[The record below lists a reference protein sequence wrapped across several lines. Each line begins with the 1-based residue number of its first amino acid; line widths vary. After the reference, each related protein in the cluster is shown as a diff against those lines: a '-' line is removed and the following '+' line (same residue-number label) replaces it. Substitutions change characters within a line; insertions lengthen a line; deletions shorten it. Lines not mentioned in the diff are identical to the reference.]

1 MSNKE
6 MGTYFSKSVSAF
18 VANKYKISITTMD
31 SSIRFYAKNV
41 SLPYETLN
49 TVDDIYINDVTLARP
64 KNVLSVQTPV
74 EITVN
79 FRMDP
84 TNRILAELENIFN
97 SNHNLAK
104 FEAVKHTNGTPS
116 NLVSIH
122 IEVYG
127 PKGNVVNSKTYN
139 NCTILAMK
147 DYTVDASDR
156 KFKEYEVVFTS
167 NGNTPLQYK
176 NTAAGGTFGGTA
188 TVTKCSTLR
197 DAFHKALQS
206 YYSEANRGAPNGP
219 KAPYYISILKKNNI
233 PGLLKQLKSSPTC
246 RPIEKIKM
254 SASVDAVDM
263 PVMNKYLSEN
273 GIEESDL
280 DRA

>member
-6 MGTYFSKSVSAF
+6 MGIYFSKSVSAF

-41 SLPYETLN
+41 ALPYETLN
-49 TVDDIYINDVTLARP
+49 TVDDIYINDITLARP
-64 KNVLSVQTPV
+64 KNILSVQTPV

-104 FEAVKHTNGTPS
+104 FEAVKYREEKKSH
-116 NLVSIH
+116 LVTVSV
-122 IEVYG
+122 EVYNPSG
-127 PKGNVVNSKTYN
+127 KIVNSKTYHS
-139 NCTILAMK
+139 CTILSMK
-147 DYTVDASDR
+147 DYTVDSSDR

-167 NGNTPLQYK
+167 NGKEPLQYK
-176 NTAAGGTFGGTA
+176 NTAAGGTLGGTA
-188 TVTKCSTLR
+188 TVVKCSALR
-197 DAFHKALQS
+197 DEFHKALQA
-206 YYSEANRGAPNGP
+206 YYSEASRGAPDGP
-219 KAPYYISILKKNNI
+219 KAPYFISILKKNNI
-233 PGLLKQLKSSPTC
+233 PELLKQLKSSTKC

-254 SASVDAVDM
+254 SASVDATDM
-263 PVMNKYLSEN
+263 PMMNKYLSEN